1 MVVRGSA
8 GWALTLGAAA
18 APAAA
23 PLCSESHPSFYFLLQ
38 ATDEPPA
45 SEVPKPA
52 LSLDKNTAAN
62 LPQSSGEET
71 PHSVPSLDNT
81 AQHSSPN
88 VVRKVLT
95 EPAFPNHVG
104 PTGSQDPREL
114 DEEDGAGGG
123 VSLFHPWM
131 LHSPDSCLLS

>member
-1 MVVRGSA
+1 MGSA
-8 GWALTLGAAA
+8 GRALTLSTAAA
-18 APAAA
+18 TAAA
-23 PLCSESHPSFYFLLQ
+23 LRETHPHSYLLLQ

-62 LPQSSGEET
+62 LPQASGEET
-71 PHSVPSLDNT
+71 PPSVPPLDS
-81 AQHSSPN
+81 AVQHSSPN
-88 VVRKVLT
+88 VLRKVLT
-95 EPAFPNHVG
+95 EPAFPDHLG
-104 PTGSQDPREL
+104 PTASQDPREP
-114 DEEDGAGGG
+114 DEEDWAGGG

>member
-1 MVVRGSA
+1 MGTNVS
-8 GWALTLGAAA
+8 AAA
-18 APAAA
+18 ATAAA
-23 PLCSESHPSFYFLLQ
+23 ILFSETHPSFYFLLQ

-45 SEVPKPA
+45 SEGPKPA

-71 PHSVPSLDNT
+71 PHSVPSLDST
-81 AQHSSPN
+81 TQHSSPN
-88 VVRKVLT
+88 VVRKVLM

-104 PTGSQDPREL
+104 PTDSQDPWEL
-114 DEEDGAGGG
+114 DEEDWAGVG

>member
-1 MVVRGSA
+1 MVRGSA
-8 GWALTLGAAA
+8 GQALTLTAAA
-18 APAAA
+18 ATAAA
-23 PLCSESHPSFYFLLQ
+23 TLCSETHPSFYFLLQ

-52 LSLDKNTAAN
+52 LSLDKNSAAN

-95 EPAFPNHVG
+95 EPAFSNHVG
-104 PTGSQDPREL
+104 PAGSQDPQEL

-123 VSLFHPWM
+123 VSLFHPWK